1 MLLCI
6 RGEAEAEPVRVWQGW
21 QGDDDDD
28 AKVAGKGKTQ
38 VKSKAMNVAAVSSR
52 KKKPFE
58 HTL

>member
-6 RGEAEAEPVRVWQGW
+6 RGEAEAEPVRAWQGW
-21 QGDDDDD
+21 QGDDDG
-28 AKVAGKGKTQ
+28 KVAGKGKTQ